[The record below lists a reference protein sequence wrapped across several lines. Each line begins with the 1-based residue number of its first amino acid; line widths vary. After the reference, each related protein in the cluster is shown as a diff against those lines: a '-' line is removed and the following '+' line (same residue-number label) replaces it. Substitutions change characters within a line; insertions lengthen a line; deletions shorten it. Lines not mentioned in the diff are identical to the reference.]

1 MNVQN
6 DDQLLKACSSVNA
19 NKQIGSYLHLSITV
33 DLSRVE
39 YGEAPRELKIVREG
53 TVQGVE

>member
-1 MNVQN
+1 MSKTMISFSKLAQALT
-6 DDQLLKACSSVNA
+6 QT
-19 NKQIGSYLHLSITV
+19 KQTSSYLHLSVTV